1 LFLSNPD
8 STIEKAYMKLK
19 HYCRYQDRCHQEVKE
34 KLYSL
39 KLGKASVEM
48 LLSRLI
54 EEDYLN
60 EERYAKAFAGGHFR
74 QKQWGKVK
82 IAYALKQKRVSEYNI
97 KKALKEIPEEA
108 YLAAAEK
115 LITAKWNTLKNE
127 QHINRTAKTTA
138 FLLQRGFEPALVQT
152 ILKKY
157 RAAR

>member
-1 LFLSNPD
+1 MFSTEPD

-19 HYCRYQDRCHQEVKE
+19 HYCGYQDRCHQEVKE

-60 EERYAKAFAGGHFR
+60 EERYAKAFVGGHFR

-97 KKALKEIPEEA
+97 KKAMKEILEED
-108 YLAAAEK
+108 YLAVAEK
-115 LITAKWNTLKNE
+115 LITTKWKTLKNE
-127 QHINRTAKTTA
+127 QYINRTAKTMA
-138 FLLQRGFEPALVQT
+138 FLQQRGFEPSLIQN
-152 ILKKY
+152 ILKKL
-157 RAAR
+157 RDNK

>member
-1 LFLSNPD
+1 MFSADPN

-19 HYCRYQDRCHQEVKE
+19 HYCGYQDRCHQEVKE

-60 EERYAKAFAGGHFR
+60 EERYAKAFVGGHFR

-82 IAYALKQKRVSEYNI
+82 IGYALKQKRVSEYNI
-97 KKALKEIPEEA
+97 KKAGLKQLANYELMQKLAENPKDYFKNKGYDVVIP
-108 YLAAAEK
+108 YHKMVLQ
-115 LITAKWNTLKNE
+115 LKN
-127 QHINRTAKTTA
+127 
-138 FLLQRGFEPALVQT
+138 
-152 ILKKY
+152 
-157 RAAR
+157 

>member
-1 LFLSNPD
+1 MFSTDPN

-19 HYCRYQDRCHQEVKE
+19 HYCGYQDRCHQEVKE

-39 KLGKASVEM
+39 KLNKATVEQ

-60 EERYAKAFAGGHFR
+60 EERFAKAFVGGHFR

-97 KKALKEIPEEA
+97 RKAMNEIPDEDYRA
-108 YLAAAEK
+108 LAEK
-115 LITAKWNTLKNE
+115 LVTAKWNSLKND
-127 QHINRTAKTTA
+127 QYIHRTVKTKA
-138 FLLQRGFEPALVQT
+138 FLQQRGFEPALVQS
-152 ILKKY
+152 IIQQI
-157 RAAR
+157 RSNP